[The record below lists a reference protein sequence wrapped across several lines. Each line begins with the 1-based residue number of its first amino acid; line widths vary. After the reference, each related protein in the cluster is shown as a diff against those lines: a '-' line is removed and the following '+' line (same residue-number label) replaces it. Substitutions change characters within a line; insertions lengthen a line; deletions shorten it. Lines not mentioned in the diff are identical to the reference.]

1 LHVGLGAKDDVYACE
16 LASVPGF
23 EPPDHVE
30 IKAQVNGSLAGRR
43 DHYRFPAL
51 RSGIGGRRHRVMRIG
66 EEDFR

>member
-1 LHVGLGAKDDVYACE
+1 M
-16 LASVPGF
+16 ASVPGF